1 MLGPCNPAFVDAT
14 LSYQDMADG
23 LHLETN
29 PNGVLWR
36 VNSAGIPTY
45 QDLNNYFEQNRVVE
59 ATDNHTVEE
68 IKPSLESVSQ
78 AIRAEAGKTEPRS
91 EPISNK
97 PLILTREQQER
108 INNPYAGILLANG
121 LPLNTRIIKT
131 LSASSNG
138 QWTLVFLSEGNYGSV
153 ILYDENK
160 NEIFSCPATSG
171 RIGVTDRSIK
181 DAGPIPLGTY
191 TLDPREISGGLVKAI
206 ERNVILREDWG
217 MYRVPLKPEEDTNML
232 SRDEIF
238 LHGGFFP
245 GTAGCIDIGTH
256 DQELFP
262 LLMQHDGLINVKVIE
277 VRNDMLFP
285 NEQEYVNA

>member
-45 QDLNNYFEQNRVVE
+45 QDLNNYFEQNRVIE

-78 AIRAEAGKTEPRS
+78 AIREEAGKTEPRS

-97 PLILTREQQER
+97 PLILTRKQQEH
-108 INNPYAGILLANG
+108 INNPFAEILLANG
-121 LPLNTRIIKT
+121 LPLNTRVIKT

-138 QWTLVFLSEGNYGSV
+138 HWYFYQKGTMAVSLFMMRIKMKYFHVQLHLAESEKRIGPEKMKGRFLSV
-153 ILYDENK
+153 
-160 NEIFSCPATSG
+160 C
-171 RIGVTDRSIK
+171 
-181 DAGPIPLGTY
+181 
-191 TLDPREISGGLVKAI
+191 TL
-206 ERNVILREDWG
+206 
-217 MYRVPLKPEEDTNML
+217 
-232 SRDEIF
+232 
-238 LHGGFFP
+238 
-245 GTAGCIDIGTH
+245 
-256 DQELFP
+256 
-262 LLMQHDGLINVKVIE
+262 
-277 VRNDMLFP
+277 
-285 NEQEYVNA
+285 